1 MKIDQLEEAVAQTKK
16 FTIKPTNQEL
26 LKLYGLYKQAT
37 LGDNKEEAPSG
48 FDFVAA
54 AKHNSWLA
62 FIGKS
67 KDDAAESYIEFVKEL
82 SAKYL

>member
-1 MKIDQLEEAVAQTKK
+1 MKIDQLEEAVALTKK
-16 FTIKPTNQEL
+16 FTTKPTNQEL

-62 FIGKS
+62 FSGKT
-67 KDDAAESYIEFVKEL
+67 KEDAAASYIEFVTEL
-82 SAKYL
+82 SSKYL